1 MSVLSWWQEE
11 VRAGL
16 AGEGSSLS
24 GVSVCC
30 DWETQHMGE
39 EGTAQE
45 CGKGAG
51 GEEGTAQEC
60 GEGADGKGKWGN
72 RGVVVCDAE
81 LQTTSVLSNVHLK
94 MTLEAVKIMPLV
106 IK

>member
-30 DWETQHMGE
+30 DWETQHM
-39 EGTAQE
+39 
-45 CGKGAG
+45 